1 MIILGIE
8 TSCDETSVAI
18 VENGRQVHSC
28 VIASQIKA
36 HRRHGGVVPELASRM
51 HTEALPKVLTRA
63 FQEANMGWDD
73 IEGIAVTHRP
83 GLESSLLIGVTAA
96 KTLAHARGLPL
107 YGINHLHGHI
117 FSPAL
122 SADLPFP
129 HLALVV
135 SGGHTQIWHVRS
147 FRDMAVVAQTR
158 DDAVGEAFD
167 KVARVLGL
175 GYPGGPRVEEA
186 AREAQNPL
194 SFPVPLRHDPT
205 SFSFSGLKT
214 AVMVAVGGYSGGGM
228 GGNLSTSLR
237 DQAPEKKRVA
247 NICQGFQV
255 AVVQHLL
262 DKIGYAIAEFSPK
275 ALTITGGVAAN
286 QFIVT
291 QLTAALQTGEFG
303 HGALKTPEMKAAF
316 KKILPLPVYTPP
328 LHYCTDNAAMIAAV
342 AYHMPVET
350 RIHDYATLEVL
361 PTGC

>member
-18 VENGRQVHSC
+18 VEKGRQVHSC

-36 HRRHGGVVPELASRM
+36 HRRHGGVVPELASRL
-51 HTEALPKVLTRA
+51 HTEALPAVLQRA
-63 FQEANMGWDD
+63 FQDAKMGWDD

-107 YGINHLHGHI
+107 YGIHHLHGHI
-117 FSPAL
+117 ISPAL
-122 SADLPFP
+122 SHDLPFP

-147 FRDMAVVAQTR
+147 FREMSVVAQTR

-167 KVARVLGL
+167 KVARLLGL
-175 GYPGGPRVEEA
+175 GYPGGPRVEIA
-186 AREAQNPL
+186 ARDATEPVV
-194 SFPVPLRHDPT
+194 FTVPLRHDPT
-205 SFSFSGLKT
+205 AFSFSGLKT
-214 AVMVAVGGYSGGGM
+214 AVMVEVGGYAGAHPGTAHVSPPKAI
-228 GGNLSTSLR
+228 LS
-237 DQAPEKKRVA
+237 PERIA
-247 NICQGFQV
+247 NICQGFQN

-262 DKIGYAIAEFSPK
+262 DKIGFAIAELSPK

-286 QFIVT
+286 RFIVA
-291 QLTAALQTGEFG
+291 QLTNALQTGKFK
-303 HGALKTPEMKAAF
+303 HGALREPAIQSIF
-316 KKILPLPVYTPP
+316 KKVLPMPVYSPDMAF
-328 LHYCTDNAAMIAAV
+328 CTDNAAMIAAT
-342 AYHMPVET
+342 AYYRPVET
-350 RIHDYATLEVL
+350 GIDDYTKLEVL

>member
-51 HTEALPKVLTRA
+51 HTEALPTVLQRA
-63 FQEANMGWDD
+63 FQDANMGWAD
-73 IEGIAVTHRP
+73 IDGIAVTHRP

-107 YGINHLHGHI
+107 YGIHHLHGHI
-117 FSPAL
+117 VSPAL
-122 SADLPFP
+122 THDLPFP

-147 FRDMAVVAQTR
+147 FQDMSVVAQTR

-167 KVARVLGL
+167 KVARLLGL
-175 GYPGGPRVEEA
+175 GYPGGPRVEA
-186 AREAQNPL
+186 SAREATAPVA
-194 SFPVPLRHDPT
+194 FTVPLRHDPT

-214 AVMVAVGGYSGGGM
+214 AVMVEVGGYTGVQESAAPPLKSQ
-228 GGNLSTSLR
+228 LS
-237 DQAPEKKRVA
+237 PERIA
-247 NICQGFQV
+247 NICQGFQN

-262 DKIGYAIAEFSPK
+262 DKIGYAIAQLSPK
-275 ALTITGGVAAN
+275 ALTISGGVAAN
-286 QFIVT
+286 GFIVT
-291 QLTAALQTGEFG
+291 QLTTALQTGKFG
-303 HGALKTPEMKAAF
+303 HGALREPAPQAVF
-316 KKILPLPVYTPP
+316 QRILPIPVYSPDKAF
-328 LHYCTDNAAMIAAV
+328 CTDNAAMIAAT
-342 AYHMPVET
+342 AYHMSAET
-350 RIHDYATLEVL
+350 LIETYSKLEVL

>member
-18 VENGRQVHSC
+18 VENGRKVHSC

-51 HTEALPKVLTRA
+51 HTEALPAVLQRA
-63 FQEANMGWDD
+63 FQDANMGWDD

-107 YGINHLHGHI
+107 YGIHHLHGHI
-117 FSPAL
+117 VSPTL
-122 SADLPFP
+122 SHNLPFP

-147 FRDMAVVAQTR
+147 FQDMSVVAQTR

-167 KVARVLGL
+167 KVARLLGL
-175 GYPGGPRVEEA
+175 GYPGGPRVEAA
-186 AREAQNPL
+186 AREATAPIA
-194 SFPVPLRHDPT
+194 FTVPLRHDPT

-214 AVMVAVGGYSGGGM
+214 AVMVEVGGYIGAQSCAT
-228 GGNLSTSLR
+228 NSLKPVLS
-237 DQAPEKKRVA
+237 PERIA
-247 NICQGFQV
+247 NICQGFQN
-255 AVVQHLL
+255 AVVQHLF
-262 DKIGYAIAEFSPK
+262 DKIGYAIAQLSPK
-275 ALTITGGVAAN
+275 AMTITGGVAAN
-286 QFIVT
+286 RFIVA
-291 QLTAALQTGEFG
+291 QLTDALQTGKFG
-303 HGALKTPEMKAAF
+303 HAALREPALQAIF
-316 KKILPLPVYTPP
+316 KKILPMPVYSPD
-328 LHYCTDNAAMIAAV
+328 LAFCTDNAAMIAAT
-342 AYHMPVET
+342 AYHMSAET
-350 RIHDYATLEVL
+350 VIDTYAELKVL